1 MLSFLPTS
9 TVVGLFLLAAI
20 LCCVFVRSALRRV
33 RLVNRI
39 NDARGFFSFVEA
51 ERALPSVQT
60 SAILKRDETAFF
72 VAPANLYESRAVREY
87 QSGSAG
93 VRLMKGV
100 YIGQTRGRSISRDQ
114 TTLIDRGVLTLT
126 SQRLIFDG
134 RQTDRT
140 VALGKIVGMDN
151 ADTFLEVSSESRQK
165 SMLFELDNAIIAG
178 LVLKTCCSVDDPL
191 NMRND
196 TFNVQLDAPHKY
208 GFAAVVMVLSLI
220 IMALSV
226 LEFVQ
231 RAKNGHVVENSVA
244 EPQVGF
250 EAEAAALSRLPA
262 IPLFKEPIKAS
273 RVPYELGLANTAQ
286 AGSPEWRSNGDGWYA
301 LAKVVTKAGNGAGE
315 QENNITC
322 MHSSKS
328 KNAIE
333 QVRWTANVFASES
346 PPITLPKFKQCC
358 LEYVKHLGIPPPLEL
373 FLNVDPAKGQ
383 SFSTPEARYE
393 LKHEK
398 YRIGEGWTFEIR
410 SN

>member
-1 MLSFLPTS
+1 M
-9 TVVGLFLLAAI
+9 GLFLLAAI
-20 LCCVFVRSALRRV
+20 LCYVSARSAFRRV

-39 NDARGFFSFVEA
+39 NDAQDFFRFVEA
-51 ERALPSVQT
+51 QRALPSVQT
-60 SAILKRDETAFF
+60 SAILKRDETAFY

-93 VRLMKGV
+93 VRVMKGV

-114 TTLIDRGVLTLT
+114 ITLIDRGVLTLT

-151 ADTFLEVSSESRQK
+151 AETLLEVSSEGRQK
-165 SMLFELDNAIIAG
+165 SMIFELGNAIIAG
-178 LVLKTCCSVDDPL
+178 LVLKTCCSVEDPL

-208 GFAAVVMVLSLI
+208 GFAAVVMVLTLI
-220 IMALSV
+220 VMALSG
-226 LEFVQ
+226 LELVQ
-231 RAKNGHVVENSVA
+231 RAKNGHVVENSIAV
-244 EPQVGF
+244 PQVSL
-250 EAEAAALSRLPA
+250 EADAPVLSSLPA

-273 RVPYELGLANTAQ
+273 RVPYELGLADTAQ
-286 AGSPEWRSNGDGWYA
+286 AGSPEWRSNGEGWYA
-301 LAKVVTKAGNGAGE
+301 LAKIVTKAGSGAGE

-328 KNAIE
+328 KNSVE
-333 QVRWTANVFASES
+333 QVRWTANVFTAE
-346 PPITLPKFKQCC
+346 PTPLTLPKFKQLC
-358 LEYVKHLGIPPPLEL
+358 LEYVKRLGIASPSDL
-373 FLNVDPAKGQ
+373 FLNVVPAKGQ
-383 SFSTPEARYE
+383 SFSTPEATFQ

-398 YRIGEGWTFEIR
+398 YRIGEGWSFEIH